1 MDAQIWRWNTATMAR
16 RLTLCFPTLSEFRQ
30 ELEQNIICGGAFVET
45 TDCYELREKVDVEL
59 DLPFCS
65 KSVTLEAEVVSC
77 VGPDVTRAGGR
88 AGVAVQFAES
98 VPMIRQLLSSM
109 AGTDPP
115 LELKKRR
122 EQREAPVRYQPR
134 SHVRLPTV
142 VETSSARQAAHTV
155 NMSLS
160 GALIEIDAEPVPVGE
175 QITLTFPHP
184 ETREALQFSGRVAR
198 HAKSA
203 EQKNQI
209 GVHFD
214 FDPSDDTPTRRM
226 LDLLLKAA
234 HSRLLGRVTGE
245 LRVLG
250 TANLLQM
257 LSSSSEQGTLLLR
270 QGARTGRVL
279 FDGGMLRYTSVGGAT
294 GEKALA
300 RLLEW
305 TEGEFEYTP
314 SIDVDAPQGARMQID
329 AALLVATQHVDELGR
344 LDLSHFPGEATVL
357 RVPQSDAWIDLDKV
371 ADSVLEAISDGI
383 VIGELLDTL
392 SEFDDEIYQ
401 ALGTLRELGLIRTAD
416 AGTR

>member
-1 MDAQIWRWNTATMAR
+1 MPR

-45 TDCYELREKVDVEL
+45 AESCELREKVEVEL
-59 DLPFCS
+59 DLPFCG

-98 VPMIRQLLSSM
+98 VPMIRQLLSGM

-122 EQREAPVRYQPR
+122 EHREAPTRYQPR
-134 SHVRLPTV
+134 SHVRLPTI
-142 VETSSARQAAHTV
+142 VETSSERQAAHTV

-160 GALIEIDAEPVPVGE
+160 GALIEIDAEPAPVGE

-184 ETREALQFSGRVAR
+184 ETREALQFTGRVAR

-203 EQKNQI
+203 EQRNQI

-234 HSRLLGRVTGE
+234 HSQLLGRVTGE
-245 LRVLG
+245 LRILG
-250 TANLLQM
+250 AASLLQM
-257 LSSSSEQGTLLLR
+257 LASSSEQGTLLLK
-270 QGARTGRVL
+270 QGSCKARVL

-314 SIDVDAPQGARMQID
+314 SIDVDAPEGTRMPID
-329 AALLVATQHVDELGR
+329 AALLVVTQHVDELRR
-344 LDLSHFPGEATVL
+344 LDLSHFPAEATVL
-357 RVPQSDAWIDLDKV
+357 RVRQGDALNELDKV
-371 ADSVLEAISDGI
+371 ADSVLETISDGI
-383 VIGELLDTL
+383 VIGELLDAL
-392 SEFDDEIYQ
+392 SEFDAEIYQ
-401 ALGTLRELGLIRTAD
+401 ALGTLRELGLIRISD
-416 AGTR
+416 RRTR